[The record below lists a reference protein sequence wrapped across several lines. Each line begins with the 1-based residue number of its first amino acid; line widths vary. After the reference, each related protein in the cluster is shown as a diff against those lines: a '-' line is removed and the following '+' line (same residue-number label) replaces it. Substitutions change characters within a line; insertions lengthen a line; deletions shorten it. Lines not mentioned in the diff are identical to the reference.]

1 MVSHLTPGPHKTQVL
16 LVKSF
21 HSRFLKEKQY
31 PSYIVAKQQYQGSRA
46 AYEMALQH
54 GDQEGYEAWNEKVKK
69 EALDNMGPNGPN
81 FNVLVGPN

>member
-1 MVSHLTPGPHKTQVL
+1 MPLHATACPFDAWVAQNAK
-16 LVKSF
+16 
-21 HSRFLKEKQY
+21 KQY